1 MRMDGYTFG
10 FQILPDQMQ
19 VANPILILT
28 LIPLFDYVVYPLLG
42 ESSSSPGH
50 LSCQLSAG
58 KFGILKTPLQRI
70 VTGCFLCGMA
80 FVASG
85 VLELELQKGYPELP
99 KDLQVRVSAQ

>member
-42 ESSSSPGH
+42 EGWSS
-50 LSCQLSAG
+50 Q
-58 KFGILKTPLQRI
+58 
-70 VTGCFLCGMA
+70 
-80 FVASG
+80 
-85 VLELELQKGYPELP
+85 
-99 KDLQVRVSAQ
+99 